1 MPVLFRQ
8 FVPGFITLFAV
19 AVILTTA
26 ALPVRAEGIK
36 VVASIA
42 PVHSLLAGVMK
53 GIGDVEGGPGLLVT
67 GGRSPHDY
75 VMRPSKARMLH
86 GARVVFWIG
95 PGLEGFLKKP
105 LAGLAPRTRVIELAG
120 GLAAEQGVGET
131 DDPHIWLDPR
141 GAAKMV
147 RAMVRVL
154 SEADRANAA
163 RYKLN
168 ADKVLAGLIA
178 LDRELYQALRPVAV
192 VPYLVFHDA
201 YRTFEKRFD
210 LASQGAVALHAGRPP
225 GAKRIAALR
234 RMIVSEKIVCLF
246 TEPQFTPALTRTLTE
261 GTTMRTGVLDPLG
274 AGLEPGP
281 GLYAEMMRG
290 MARALLGC
298 LGANS

>member
-1 MPVLFRQ
+1 MLRFLRQ
-8 FVPGFITLFAV
+8 FAAILFALV
-19 AVILTTA
+19 FA
-26 ALPVRAEGIK
+26 ALPARAEGINA
-36 VVASIA
+36 VASIA

-53 GIGDVEGGPGLLVT
+53 GVIDPGLLVT

-75 VMRPSKARMLH
+75 VMKPSSARMLH

-105 LAGLAPRTRVIELAG
+105 LAGLAPGTRVV
-120 GLAAEQGVGET
+120 GLAAEQGVGEGA
-131 DDPHIWLDPR
+131 DPHIWLDPR

-147 RAMVRVL
+147 RAMVRAL
-154 SEADRANAA
+154 SGADADNAA

-178 LDRELYQALRPVAV
+178 LDRELYQALKPIAV

-210 LASQGAVALHAGRPP
+210 LASQGAVALHPGRPP
-225 GAKRIAALR
+225 GAKRIKALR
-234 RMIVSEKIVCLF
+234 RMIVDEKIVCLF
-246 TEPQFTPALTRTLTE
+246 TEPQFTPALVKTLTE

-274 AGLEPGP
+274 AALEPGP
-281 GLYAEMMRG
+281 GLYRELMRR
-290 MARALLGC
+290 MARSLLEC